1 MSQET
6 PRRPL
11 PRSLNVGGW
20 LGCKVPAH
28 RVSTS
33 RVPLRGHTGT
43 RHLQAPLS
51 AGDAH
56 GVEPK

>member
-1 MSQET
+1 MFQET
-6 PRRPL
+6 PRMPL
-11 PRSLNVGGW
+11 PRSLNVGGR

-28 RVSTS
+28 RVSMS
-33 RVPLRGHTGT
+33 RVPLRGHTQT

-51 AGDAH
+51 VGDAD